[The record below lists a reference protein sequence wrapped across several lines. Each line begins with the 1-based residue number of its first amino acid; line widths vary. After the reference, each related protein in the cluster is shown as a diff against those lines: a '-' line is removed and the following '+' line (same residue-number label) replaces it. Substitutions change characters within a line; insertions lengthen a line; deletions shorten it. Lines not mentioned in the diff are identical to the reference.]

1 MLMKD
6 GDVHRSFHHQ
16 SLSLIPVTRR
26 DTTKMMKKSILRL
39 ASGLSSLLIA
49 AAIVLGPVGCAG
61 TQTGSDEGQHGL
73 PLEKTVWRL
82 IGVEGASLSAGTVGH
97 EPYIQFDP
105 EKKRVTGYSG
115 VNSFLGG
122 YSSGDGALRFS
133 PLASTRRAG
142 PPELME
148 LEAAFLKALAAT
160 RSYRVRGN
168 TLELLDADGR
178 TVARFEG
185 QKSP

>member
-1 MLMKD
+1 MVMKD
-6 GDVHRSFHHQ
+6 GDVHRGFHHQ
-16 SLSLIPVTRR
+16 SLSLFPITRC
-26 DTTKMMKKSILRL
+26 DTKMMKKSILRL

-49 AAIVLGPVGCAG
+49 AAIVLGPVGCAS
-61 TQTGSDEGQHGL
+61 TQTGSDEGQRGL

-82 IGVEGASLSAGTVGH
+82 IGVESASLSAGPVGR

-148 LEAAFLKALAAT
+148 LESVFLKALAET
-160 RSYRVRGN
+160 RSYRITRDR
-168 TLELLDADGR
+168 LELLDSGGR
-178 TVARFEG
+178 TVARFEA
-185 QKSP
+185 QKMP